1 MTARVIQ
8 GCFVGRGPVR
18 DLGAV
23 APRPDRPGL
32 QVQAKAAPGRPALAH
47 ASAGAGARPRGDGSF
62 EVDPTR
68 LGLARGGG
76 TALPQALLAKM
87 EGAFGADFSQVRVH
101 VGPQASRIGAIAFTT
116 GNDIYFAP
124 GRYQPESTIGQ
135 QLLGHE
141 LAHVIQQRQG
151 RVRASSSG
159 VSIVQDRALEAE
171 ADRLGARAAAHRT
184 LQAKGLHGAGSP
196 VRVSAP
202 IRDRDGSYRV
212 NAEVAG
218 RSVGSLR
225 VHVDAGCSALVT
237 DLGVDPGH
245 RSQGIGKML
254 LASAARAG
262 QRFGKS
268 SVTLT
273 ADDNGSGKLNRWYG
287 GLGFARAGSD
297 ARGRPRFEAQMG
309 RVLAGAAQPKRA
321 PGALRAPAPAAPRP
335 GPPGLVVQRSVA
347 AKPKQKAAVVSLSI
361 GGQTY
366 TGKSS
371 GQYGH
376 AEMEALRKFLV
387 AQPSL
392 GAAATII
399 NAGGSTVSCLN
410 QPVCGS
416 CKRVLEALNFTAAAD
431 GTVLSTDKSGGVGW
445 NGNLK
450 VGEFMEHMGLSAEY
464 EQAKLDGAK

>member
-1 MTARVIQ
+1 MAARVIQ
-8 GCFVGRGPVR
+8 GYFIGRGPIR
-18 DLGAV
+18 DPGLV
-23 APRPDRPGL
+23 TPRPGRPIAL
-32 QVQAKAAPGRPALAH
+32 VQAKTVTGRPALAFTPVGT
-47 ASAGAGARPRGDGSF
+47 GAGARGDGRID
-62 EVDPTR
+62 VDPMR
-68 LGLARGGG
+68 LGLARSGGA
-76 TALPQALLAKM
+76 ALPQALLAKM

-101 VGPQASRIGAIAFTT
+101 VGPQAARIGAIAFTT

-124 GRYQPESTIGQ
+124 GRYQPESVIGQ

-151 RVRASSSG
+151 RVRASSAG

-171 ADRLGARAAAHRT
+171 ADRLGARAATHRT
-184 LQAKGLHGAGSP
+184 LQAKGLGRGSH
-196 VRVSAP
+196 VRVSEP
-202 IRDRDGSYRV
+202 IRDGDGSYRV
-212 NAEVAG
+212 RAEVAG
-218 RSVGSLR
+218 RNVGSLR
-225 VHVDAGCSALVT
+225 VHVDTGRSARVT

-287 GLGFARAGSD
+287 GLGFARAGND
-297 ARGRPRFEAQMG
+297 ARGRPRFEAQTG
-309 RVLAGAAQPKRA
+309 RVLAGAAQPKKG
-321 PGALRAPAPAAPRP
+321 PGALRAPVPAAPRP

-361 GGQTY
+361 GGVTY

-376 AEMEALRKFLV
+376 AEMEALRKFIV

-431 GTVLSTDKSGGVGW
+431 GTELSTKKSGGVGW
-445 NGNLK
+445 YGNMK
-450 VGEFMEHMGLSAEY
+450 VEEFMEHMGLSAEY
-464 EQAKLDGAK
+464 DQAKLDGAK

>member
-8 GCFVGRGPVR
+8 GYFVGRGPFR

-23 APRPDRPGL
+23 APRAGRPVL
-32 QVQAKAAPGRPALAH
+32 RIQAKAPPGRPALAYSP
-47 ASAGAGARPRGDGSF
+47 ANIGARPLGDGNF
-62 EVDPTR
+62 EVDPTK

-101 VGPQASRIGAIAFTT
+101 VGPQAARIGAIAFTT

-124 GRYQPESTIGQ
+124 GRYQPESMTGQ

-151 RVRASSSG
+151 RVRASSAG

-171 ADRLGARAAAHRT
+171 ADRLGARAATHRT
-184 LQAKGLHGAGSP
+184 LQAKGPGGGSH
-196 VRVSAP
+196 VRVSEP
-202 IRDRDGSYRV
+202 IRDGDGSYRV
-212 NAEVAG
+212 RAEVAG
-218 RSVGSLR
+218 RNVGSLR
-225 VHVDAGCSALVT
+225 MHVDAGRSALVT

-287 GLGFARAGSD
+287 GLGFARNGSD
-297 ARGRPRFEAQMG
+297 ERGRPRFEAQTG
-309 RVLAGAAQPKRA
+309 RVLAGAAQPKMA
-321 PGALRAPAPAAPRP
+321 PGTPPRVGRGAPTLFPRT
-335 GPPGLVVQRSVA
+335 LQRSSAYSDVKVNDDSDAVFEKGGVVDPGKVLVYRGFTGNDSFFRADAQRLKADKQKKKSEQVA
-347 AKPKQKAAVVSLSI
+347 ANTNTTMSVSAS
-361 GGQTY
+361 
-366 TGKSS
+366 
-371 GQYGH
+371 
-376 AEMEALRKFLV
+376 A
-387 AQPSL
+387 
-392 GAAATII
+392 
-399 NAGGSTVSCLN
+399 
-410 QPVCGS
+410 
-416 CKRVLEALNFTAAAD
+416 
-431 GTVLSTDKSGGVGW
+431 TVLIAHEKVPRRIKSLPATLYIRQTSEIQSHGELFTSQAMSIDDVGKA
-445 NGNLK
+445 LK
-450 VGEFMEHMGLSAEY
+450 EIKFY
-464 EQAKLDGAK
+464 D